1 MNPDANAN
9 EAATLLTKILTDKG
23 LLIEAGFAAFRHFVI
38 APGASHAQVLEMRA
52 AYMSGAEHLF
62 SSIMT
67 IMDPGTEPTEN
78 DMRRMD
84 MIHKE
89 IETWRDH
96 IKQMAEL

>member
-1 MNPDANAN
+1 MNPDADADK
-9 EAATLLTKILTDKG
+9 AATMLTKILTDKG

-67 IMDPGTEPTEN
+67 IMDPGAEPTE
-78 DMRRMD
+78 DDLRRMNL
-84 MIHKE
+84 IHKE
-89 IETWRDH
+89 IEAWREH
-96 IKQMAEL
+96 IKQMAHQ